1 MSVLCLLTG
10 QTARGVRDDP
20 ALADV
25 IPRLLDEANSIAQSC
40 YPEVKRVTR
49 TGPAPDHKPSI
60 LQDYELG
67 RAMEIDV
74 LVRAPAAFARAAG
87 LSTPMLDLMAAS
99 RSARRATRGFTRAE
113 HRARNTLNQS
123 EGSFNMNVKGKV
135 CVVTGAASGI
145 GEAVARAYAEAGA
158 RGVVVADLKTS
169 RDRLAKVA
177 GDIDGLAVTADVG
190 LEEDV
195 KALIAAAEDK
205 YGPVDV
211 FFSNAGLS
219 RKGQESASD
228 ADWDVSWRVHVM
240 SHVFA
245 ARALVPGMLAR
256 GSGYLLN
263 TASAAGLLASLNS
276 MPYGVTKHAA
286 VALAE
291 HLAIQYGDRGIRV
304 SVLCPQSVQTGM
316 TTPGPSAARVD
327 GVLQPPEVARMV
339 IEAMEAERF
348 LILSHP
354 QVAEYMLRKASS
366 RERWLA
372 GMRRLRD
379 KIYGAP
385 QSA

>member
-1 MSVLCLLTG
+1 MRP
-10 QTARGVRDDP
+10 TASRK
-20 ALADV
+20 AV
-25 IPRLLDEANSIAQSC
+25 IPD
-40 YPEVKRVTR
+40 VKRVTR

-87 LSTPMLDLMAAS
+87 LSTPMLDMMAALAIRQARDKGLYS
-99 RSARRATRGFTRAE
+99 RVETPEAKQTDRKG
-113 HRARNTLNQS
+113 N
-123 EGSFNMNVKGKV
+123 FNMHVKGKV

-169 RDRLAKVA
+169 RDRLAAVA

-190 LEEDV
+190 LEEDI

-205 YGPVDV
+205 FGPVDV

-245 ARALVPGMLAR
+245 ARAGAR
-256 GSGYLLN
+256 HARARLGL
-263 TASAAGLLASLNS
+263 SAQHRVRRG
-276 MPYGVTKHAA
+276 PFG
-286 VALAE
+286 LAE
-291 HLAIQYGDRGIRV
+291 FDALWRHEKRGDSARRASRHSIWRPRHPRFRAVPAIGADRDDD
-304 SVLCPQSVQTGM
+304 
-316 TTPGPSAARVD
+316 AR
-327 GVLQPPEVARMV
+327 A
-339 IEAMEAERF
+339 
-348 LILSHP
+348 
-354 QVAEYMLRKASS
+354 QVRHGSTACCS
-366 RERWLA
+366 RLTSPAW
-372 GMRRLRD
+372 
-379 KIYGAP
+379 
-385 QSA
+385 

>member
-1 MSVLCLLTG
+1 M
-10 QTARGVRDDP
+10 
-20 ALADV
+20 
-25 IPRLLDEANSIAQSC
+25 
-40 YPEVKRVTR
+40 
-49 TGPAPDHKPSI
+49 H
-60 LQDYELG
+60 
-67 RAMEIDV
+67 
-74 LVRAPAAFARAAG
+74 
-87 LSTPMLDLMAAS
+87 
-99 RSARRATRGFTRAE
+99 
-113 HRARNTLNQS
+113 
-123 EGSFNMNVKGKV
+123 VKGKV

-158 RGVVVADLKTS
+158 RGVVIADLKTS

-177 GDIDGLAVTADVG
+177 GDIDGLPITADVG
-190 LEEDV
+190 LEEDI

-205 YGPVDV
+205 YGAVDV

-219 RKGQESASD
+219 RKGQETASD

-276 MPYGVTKHAA
+276 MPYGVTKNAA

-327 GVLQPPEVARMV
+327 GVLQSPEVARMV
-339 IEAMEAERF
+339 IEAMEQERF

-354 QVAEYMLRKASS
+354 QVAEYMQRKASS
-366 RERWLA
+366 RDRWLS
-372 GMRRLRD
+372 GMRRLRN
-379 KIYGAP
+379 KVYGAP
-385 QSA
+385 KSA

>member
-1 MSVLCLLTG
+1 M
-10 QTARGVRDDP
+10 
-20 ALADV
+20 
-25 IPRLLDEANSIAQSC
+25 
-40 YPEVKRVTR
+40 YVK
-49 TGPAPDHKPSI
+49 D
-60 LQDYELG
+60 
-67 RAMEIDV
+67 
-74 LVRAPAAFARAAG
+74 
-87 LSTPMLDLMAAS
+87 
-99 RSARRATRGFTRAE
+99 
-113 HRARNTLNQS
+113 
-123 EGSFNMNVKGKV
+123 KV

-145 GEAVARAYAEAGA
+145 GEAVARAYAQAGA

-190 LEEDV
+190 QEEDI
-195 KALIAAAEDK
+195 KALIAAAENK
-205 YGPVDV
+205 FGPVDV

-219 RKGQESASD
+219 RKGQETAND

-316 TTPGPSAARVD
+316 TTAGPSAARVD
-327 GVLQPPEVARMV
+327 GVMQPAEVARIV
-339 IEAMEAERF
+339 TEAMEAERF

-354 QVAEYMLRKASS
+354 QVHEYMQRKASNT
-366 RERWLA
+366 ERWLT

-379 KIYGAP
+379 KTYGVAR
-385 QSA
+385 AG